1 MILLR
6 LTTVTFALP
15 LGLLVALATCGGGP
29 SPTAPAASAP
39 ATDPATV
46 IEPSCGDPAP
56 LEGTYDP
63 RAPGYI
69 VSLEQGTDAQA
80 TADDL
85 AARYGFE
92 VQRVFQSLPG
102 FSAELTPEV
111 VAAIRCEP
119 VVVLVEYDGV
129 VQAF

>member
-1 MILLR
+1 MIVLR
-6 LTTVTFALP
+6 LTAMTFALP
-15 LGLLVALATCGGGP
+15 LTLLVALATCGGGS
-29 SPTAPAASAP
+29 SPTTPAAPAP
-39 ATDPATV
+39 TDPSIV
-46 IEPSCGDPAP
+46 IEPSCSDPAP

-69 VSLEQGTDAQA
+69 VSFEQGTDAQA
-80 TADDL
+80 TADEL
-85 AARYGFE
+85 AAKHGFE

-102 FSAELTPEV
+102 FSAELTPEI

-119 VVVLVEYDGV
+119 VVVLVEHDGV

>member
-1 MILLR
+1 MNLLR
-6 LTTVTFALP
+6 LTILTLALP
-15 LGLLVALATCGGGP
+15 LAVATCGGGS
-29 SPTAPAASAP
+29 SPTAPAAPAP
-39 ATDPATV
+39 TDPSTV
-46 IEPSCGDPAP
+46 IEPSCADPAP
-56 LEGTYDP
+56 LEGTYDS

-80 TADDL
+80 TADEL

-119 VVVLVEYDGV
+119 VVVLVEHDGV
-129 VQAF
+129 VEAF